1 MLYTDTLHNSAMRKT
16 KTGTKLCIKL
26 LDVGS
31 EKWAGI
37 TGSFQRTCNIN
48 KYFFKS

>member
-1 MLYTDTLHNSAMRKT
+1 MLYTDTLHSSAMRKI

-31 EKWAGI
+31 EKGAGI
-37 TGSFQRTCNIN
+37 TGSFQGKC
-48 KYFFKS
+48 